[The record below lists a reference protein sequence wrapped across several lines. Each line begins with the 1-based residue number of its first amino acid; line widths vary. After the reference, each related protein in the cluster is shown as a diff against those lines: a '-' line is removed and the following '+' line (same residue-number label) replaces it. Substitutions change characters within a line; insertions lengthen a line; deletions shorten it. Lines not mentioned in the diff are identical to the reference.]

1 MGNDDE
7 RISIFYETV
16 SGGDLEEAMTNESKL
31 KESIKQLFNKK
42 LTGGENKISISA
54 LILKQVNSKCIPF

>member
-1 MGNDDE
+1 
-7 RISIFYETV
+7 
-16 SGGDLEEAMTNESKL
+16 MTNESKL